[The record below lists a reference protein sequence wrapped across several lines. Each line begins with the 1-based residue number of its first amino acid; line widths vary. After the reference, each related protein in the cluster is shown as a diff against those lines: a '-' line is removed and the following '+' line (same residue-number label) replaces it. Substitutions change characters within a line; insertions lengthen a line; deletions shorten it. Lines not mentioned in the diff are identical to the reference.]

1 MRTKALF
8 IGLALALV
16 ASVAFAGTATISI
29 DASKKLLDVSPKM
42 YGIFL
47 EEINYGV
54 DGGLYA
60 EMLKNRAFEGNNP
73 PEGGKGSFKSDPSG
87 LPDWALV
94 QTGSARGSMHADTA
108 DPLNANTPH
117 SLRLEV
123 ENASGGRIGVANLGY
138 WGMNC
143 VKGDKYNFSLYARCT
158 DGFAGPLTIALE
170 DDKGNAKSK
179 PVKISGIGPK
189 WKQFKATVEGT
200 ATEHRARLVITAGSK
215 GKVWLDFVSLMPAK
229 TWNGLPLRLDIAQM
243 IADLQPKFVRF
254 PGGCVV
260 EGYSIK
266 DAYNWKNTV
275 GPVQERPEMWNAW
288 DYRRTHGMGMY
299 EYMRFIEDMKAQP
312 LFVLFAGDSCIFR
325 GSEHVAKE
333 DMGWVIDN
341 YMDYLE
347 YAMGPAASKWGSVRA
362 KAGHPKPFEKPMI
375 GIGNET
381 WTDQYWSNYPV
392 IYKTIKDKYPD
403 ITTIACMEKEGV
415 PCDIMDHHYYF
426 SARWF
431 MNTQTYDK
439 RDRKLP
445 KVYCGEVASPNDLTE
460 RGHNILA
467 ALAESVFMLNCEKN
481 ADVVKMISYAPL
493 VANADYKDAPWH
505 GCINFD
511 TYRVF
516 GTPSYYAQK
525 IFSTNTPSYTVAS
538 DVKLTVD
545 KPETVPGALGVEFK
559 KATGQVEG
567 LFVEK
572 DGHGL
577 GVKILSQPD
586 GWKKKDGVWVAANGG
601 TLKYGDPTWE
611 NYTATVKVKF
621 DKILDDKDNGF
632 LLHFGWSEKM
642 DCSLSIYGSGKKS
655 QIAGCDNAYGEKPVN
670 FDDGAWHDVKVEIKG
685 LHVRAWVDGEL
696 LHDITMR
703 AINLFSVGSGIDEKT
718 GEVVIKV
725 VNSYEEPITSTINLA
740 GLAKIGS
747 EAQVT
752 VMKGDSFMAKNTLD
766 EPKKVIP
773 ITSNMAVSGPRFNY
787 EFAPCSITVVR
798 VKGR

>member
-8 IGLALALV
+8 ITLALSLIA
-16 ASVAFAGTATISI
+16 AGAFAGTATINI
-29 DASKKLLDVSPKM
+29 DASKKLLDVSPMM

-73 PEGGKGSFKSDPSG
+73 PEGGKGRFTSDPSG

-94 QTGSARGSMHADTA
+94 QTGSAKGAMFADTA
-108 DPLNANTPH
+108 NPLNANTPH

-143 VKGDKYNFSLYARCT
+143 VKGDKYSFSLFARCA
-158 DGFAGPLTIALE
+158 DGFAGPLTITLE
-170 DDKGNAKSK
+170 DDKGNAASK
-179 PVKISGIGPK
+179 PVKLTGFGSK
-189 WKQFKATVEGT
+189 WKQFKATIEGT

-229 TWNGLPLRLDIAQM
+229 AWHGLPLRADIAQM
-243 IADLQPKFVRF
+243 IADIQPKFVRF

-266 DAYNWKNTV
+266 DAYNWKNTI
-275 GPVQERPEMWNAW
+275 GPVQQRPEMWNAW

-299 EYMRFIEDMKAQP
+299 EYMRFIEDMKSQP
-312 LFVLFAGDSCIFR
+312 LFVLFSGDSCIFR
-325 GSEHVAKE
+325 GSEHVKKE
-333 DMGWVIDN
+333 DLGWVIDN
-341 YMDYLE
+341 YMDYLQ
-347 YAMGPAASKWGSVRA
+347 YALGSPSSKWGSLRA
-362 KAGHPKPFEKPMI
+362 KAGHPKPFTKPMI

-381 WTDQYWSNYPV
+381 WTDEYWTDYPI
-392 IYKTIKDKYPD
+392 IYKAIKDKYPD
-403 ITTIACMEKEGV
+403 VTTIACMEKDGV
-415 PCDIMDHHYYF
+415 PIDIMDHHYYF

-431 MNTQTYDK
+431 MNTNTYDK
-439 RDRKLP
+439 RDRKLAP
-445 KVYCGEVASPNDLTE
+445 VYCGEVASPNELTE

-467 ALAESVFMLNCEKN
+467 ALAESAFMLNCEKN

-511 TYRVF
+511 TYRIF

-538 DVKLTVD
+538 AVD
-545 KPETVPGALGVEFK
+545 LNVNKHETVPGRVAVEFK
-559 KATGQVEG
+559 NTAGEFKDMK
-567 LFVEK
+567 VEK
-572 DGHGL
+572 NGKPL
-577 GVKILSQPD
+577 IVKDFTVPD
-586 GWKKKDGVWVAANGG
+586 GWENKDGAWVAANGG
-601 TLKYGDPTWE
+601 TFKYGDPAWE
-611 NYTATVKVKF
+611 DYTVSVQVKIHKF
-621 DKILDDKDNGF
+621 INKDDNSF
-632 LLHFGWSEKM
+632 VLHFGQSDKM
-642 DCSLSIYGSGKKS
+642 DCSLGIYGSGKKS

-670 FDDGAWHDVKVEIKG
+670 LDDNAWHEVKVEING
-685 LHVRAWVDGEL
+685 LRVRAWVDGEL

-703 AINLFSVGSGIDEKT
+703 AINVFVVGSGIDQKT
-718 GEVVIKV
+718 GDVVIKA
-725 VNSYEEPITSTINLA
+725 VNSYQEPIAASVSIA
-740 GLAKIGS
+740 GASKIGG
-747 EAQVT
+747 EARIT
-752 VMKGDSFMAKNTLD
+752 VMKGDSFTAKNTLD
-766 EPKKVIP
+766 EPRKVVP
-773 ITSNMAVSGPRFNY
+773 VTSKMAVSGPSFKYN
-787 EFAPCSITVVR
+787 FAPNSITVIR
-798 VKGR
+798 VKGK

>member
-1 MRTKALF
+1 MKTKVLL
-8 IGLALALV
+8 IALAISLI
-16 ASVAFAGTATISI
+16 AGGAFAGTATINI
-29 DASKKLLDVSPKM
+29 DAAKKGVDVNPGM

-73 PEGGKGSFKSDPSG
+73 PEGGKGRFTSDPSG
-87 LPDWALV
+87 LPDWELV
-94 QTGSARGSMHADTA
+94 QTGAAKGAMFADTA

-143 VKGDKYNFSLYARCT
+143 EKGDKYSFSLCARCA
-158 DGFAGPLTIALE
+158 DGFTGPLTVTLE
-170 DDKGNAKSK
+170 DDRGNATSK
-179 PVKISGIGPK
+179 PVKIARIGSK
-189 WKQFKATVEGT
+189 WKQFKATIEGT

-229 TWNGLPLRLDIAQM
+229 TWHSLPLRTDIAQM
-243 IADLQPKFVRF
+243 IADIGPHFVRF

-266 DAYNWKNTV
+266 DAYNWKNTI
-275 GPVQERPEMWNAW
+275 GPAEQRPEMWNAW

-299 EYMRFIEDMKAQP
+299 EYMRFIEEMKAQP
-312 LFVLFAGDSCIFR
+312 LFVLFAGDTCIFR
-325 GSEHVAKE
+325 GSEHVAIE

-347 YAMGPAASKWGSVRA
+347 YAIGPASSKWGSIRA
-362 KAGHPKPFEKPMI
+362 KAGHPKPFDEPMI

-381 WTDQYWSNYPV
+381 WTDQYWTNYPM

-415 PCDIMDHHYYF
+415 PIDMIDHHYYF

-431 MNTQTYDK
+431 MNTQVYDK
-439 RDRKLP
+439 RDRKLAP
-445 KVYCGEVASPNDLTE
+445 VYCGEVASPNDLTE

-467 ALAESVFMLNCEKN
+467 ALAESTFMLNCEKN
-481 ADVVKMISYAPL
+481 ADVVRMLSYAPL

-545 KPETVPGALGVEFK
+545 KPETVPGALAVEFK
-559 KATGQVEG
+559 KIVGQV
-567 LFVEK
+567 K
-572 DGHGL
+572 DLWVMKNDVGL
-577 GVKILSQPD
+577 GVKILDQPD
-586 GWKKKDGVWVAANGG
+586 GWKKKDGVWTAANGG
-601 TLKYGDPTWE
+601 ALKYGDPAWE
-611 NYTATVKVKF
+611 DYTASVKVKF
-621 DKILDDKDNGF
+621 DKIIDEKDNGF
-632 LLHFGWSEKM
+632 VLHFGQSDKM
-642 DCSLSIYGSGKKS
+642 DCGLSIYGGGTKS
-655 QIAGCDNAYGEKPVN
+655 QIYGCDNAYGEKPVSIN
-670 FDDGAWHDVKVEIKG
+670 DGGWHEVKVEIKG

-703 AINLFSVGSGIDEKT
+703 AINVFVVGSGIDEKT
-718 GEVVIKV
+718 GEVVIKA
-725 VNSYEEPITSTINLA
+725 VNSYPEPITGSISLA
-740 GLAKIGS
+740 GLPKIGS
-747 EAQVT
+747 EARIT
-752 VMKGDSFMAKNTLD
+752 VMKGDSFAAKNTLD
-766 EPKKVIP
+766 EPKKVAP
-773 ITSNMAVSGPRFNY
+773 VTSKMAISGPNFKY
-787 EFAPCSITVVR
+787 EFAPCSITVIR
-798 VKGR
+798 VKGK